1 MLLFDWARF
10 HIRRKNMPWQR
21 RKKPKKTR
29 KRYEQILFRFIRFCE
44 RRGVKRLEDLDQDI
58 YARFIQHLKEEKK
71 LSPATIN
78 TYKSVLKQ
86 VFRHFGIP
94 ISVKVRR
101 CDNGKV
107 A

>member
-1 MLLFDWARF
+1 MWLPIQFVFFSFNTTSNRGYRMLLFDWARF

-58 YARFIQHLKEEKK
+58 YA
-71 LSPATIN
+71 
-78 TYKSVLKQ
+78 
-86 VFRHFGIP
+86 
-94 ISVKVRR
+94 
-101 CDNGKV
+101 
-107 A
+107 